1 MGTTAT
7 FTAEL
12 LGDGHLSIPEKVV
25 KALSLKKGEKVKA
38 VIEAE
43 KFDKEGFL
51 ALSGIWKDKSADTR
65 SVYTI
70 RFLKCGRASGGARSS
85 FNANLTFLQSSTQD
99 QS

>member
-38 VIEAE
+38 VIETE
-43 KFDKEGFL
+43 KFDKDAFL
-51 ALSGIWKDKSADTR
+51 GLSGIWKDKSEDEIGIYNKILEER
-65 SVYTI
+65 VD
-70 RFLKCGRASGGARSS
+70 RGGEVSPQR
-85 FNANLTFLQSSTQD
+85 
-99 QS
+99 

>member
-43 KFDKEGFL
+43 KFDKDGFL
-51 ALSGIWKDKSADTR
+51 GLSGIWKDKSEDEIGIYNKILEER
-65 SVYTI
+65 VD
-70 RFLKCGRASGGARSS
+70 RGGEVSPQR
-85 FNANLTFLQSSTQD
+85 
-99 QS
+99 

>member
-12 LGDGHLSIPEKVV
+12 LGDGHLSIPDKVV

-51 ALSGIWKDKSADTR
+51 GLSGIWKDKSADEIVGIYNKILEER
-65 SVYTI
+65 ES
-70 RFLKCGRASGGARSS
+70 FGRGEVK
-85 FNANLTFLQSSTQD
+85 L
-99 QS
+99 

>member
-43 KFDKEGFL
+43 KFDKDAFL
-51 ALSGIWKDKSADTR
+51 GLSGIWKDKSEDEIGIYNKILEER
-65 SVYTI
+65 VD
-70 RFLKCGRASGGARSS
+70 RGGEGSPQR
-85 FNANLTFLQSSTQD
+85 
-99 QS
+99 

>member
-1 MGTTAT
+1 MGTIAT

-43 KFDKEGFL
+43 KFDKDGFL
-51 ALSGIWKDKSADTR
+51 RLSGIWKDKSEDDIGIYNKIIKER
-65 SVYTI
+65 E
-70 RFLKCGRASGGARSS
+70 S
-85 FNANLTFLQSSTQD
+85 FRRGEVKF
-99 QS
+99 

>member
-1 MGTTAT
+1 MSTTAT

-43 KFDKEGFL
+43 KFDKEAFL
-51 ALSGIWKDKSADTR
+51 GLSGIWEDKTEEEIG
-65 SVYTI
+65 VYRNI
-70 RFLKCGRASGGARSS
+70 LKERESFGRGEVK
-85 FNANLTFLQSSTQD
+85 L
-99 QS
+99 

>member
-43 KFDKEGFL
+43 KFDKDAFL
-51 ALSGIWKDKSADTR
+51 GLSGIWKDKSEDEIGIYNKILEER
-65 SVYTI
+65 VD
-70 RFLKCGRASGGARSS
+70 RGGEVSPQR
-85 FNANLTFLQSSTQD
+85 
-99 QS
+99 